1 MNAAMH
7 VLAWVALGLLLAAV
21 VTVGQLI
28 WSDATKLLRRR
39 RVGVSGRG

>member
-1 MNAAMH
+1 MNAVTH
-7 VLAWVALGLLLAAV
+7 VLAWVALGLLLAGV

-39 RVGVSGRG
+39 GVSGRG